1 MAKDREADKPIRA
14 DYRILKEFY
23 GKYCPDAV
31 HLKAEYD
38 NILRVYRKA
47 GGRWQG
53 FFKGAYEHIVL
64 LKQVVKTA
72 YKKGHITKAG
82 LKPDKK
88 TRAGRG

>member
-1 MAKDREADKPIRA
+1 MAKDREADKPLRA
-14 DYRILKEFY
+14 DYRILKNFY

-31 HLKAEYD
+31 HIKAEYD
-38 NILRVYRKA
+38 KISQVFQKA
-47 GGRWQG
+47 GGSWKG
-53 FFKGAYEHIVL
+53 FFCGAYEHIVL

-82 LKPDKK
+82 MKEDQ